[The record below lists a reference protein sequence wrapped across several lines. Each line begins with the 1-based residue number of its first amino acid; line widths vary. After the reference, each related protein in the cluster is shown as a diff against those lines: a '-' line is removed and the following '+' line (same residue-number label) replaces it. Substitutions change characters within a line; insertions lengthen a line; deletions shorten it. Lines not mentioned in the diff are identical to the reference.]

1 MSFFFLTELRVDIS
15 LDKSVVPIGF
25 EVCLREMVKQSID
38 NVQLLLPCFKTVQIV
53 RF

>member
-1 MSFFFLTELRVDIS
+1 MSFFFLAEFKVDIR

-25 EVCLREMVKQSID
+25 EVCLREMVKQRMD
-38 NVQLLLPCFKTVQIV
+38 NVQLLLPCLKRVRIV

>member
-1 MSFFFLTELRVDIS
+1 MSFFFLTELRVDIR

-25 EVCLREMVKQSID
+25 EVCLREMVKQSMD
-38 NVQLLLPCFKTVQIV
+38 NVLILPLCLKRVRIV